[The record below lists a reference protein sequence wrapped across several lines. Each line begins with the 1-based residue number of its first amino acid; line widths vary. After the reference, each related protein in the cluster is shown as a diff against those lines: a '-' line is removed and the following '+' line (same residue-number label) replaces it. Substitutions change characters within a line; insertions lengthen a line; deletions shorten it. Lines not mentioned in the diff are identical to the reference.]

1 MNSGG
6 PAGLAN
12 RAEQTPDPVAAVV
25 WPWRN
30 PPAGA
35 RPAGP
40 VAPARS
46 VVLLQVL
53 VMAAVGGVLYRW
65 LPAGSFAVWILAGA
79 VLVSGLFFPKVF
91 RALELAGKRLGQ
103 WVGTALTWLLLA
115 PFFYLCFVPARLLL
129 RLRGKDPLQRRF
141 PGREASYW
149 TLRKP
154 VTEPAQYRRQ
164 F

>member
-1 MNSGG
+1 MHDLVHS
-6 PAGLAN
+6 A
-12 RAEQTPDPVAAVV
+12 V

-46 VVLLQVL
+46 AVLLQVL
-53 VMAAVGGVLYRW
+53 VMAAVGGILYRW
-65 LPAGSFAVWILAGA
+65 HPAGSLAVWILAA
-79 VLVSGLFFPKVF
+79 VVLVSGFFVPNVF
-91 RALELAGKRLGQ
+91 RALEHAGRRLGQ
-103 WVGTALTWLLLA
+103 WIGTALTWLLLA

-149 TLRKP
+149 TPRKP
-154 VTEPAQYRRQ
+154 VADPAQYRRQ

>member
-1 MNSGG
+1 MHDLVHS
-6 PAGLAN
+6 A
-12 RAEQTPDPVAAVV
+12 V

-46 VVLLQVL
+46 AVLLQVL

-65 LPAGSFAVWILAGA
+65 HPAGSFAVWILAGA

-115 PFFYLCFVPARLLL
+115 PFFYLCFVPARLFL

>member
-46 VVLLQVL
+46 AVLLQVF
-53 VMAAVGGVLYRW
+53 VMAAAGGILYRRH
-65 LPAGSFAVWILAGA
+65 PAGSLAVWILAA
-79 VLVSGLFFPKVF
+79 VVLVSGFFVPKVF
-91 RALELAGKRLGQ
+91 RALEHAGRRLGQ
-103 WVGTALTWLLLA
+103 WIGTALTWLLLA

-149 TLRKP
+149 TPRKP
-154 VTEPAQYRRQ
+154 VADPAQYRRQ